1 MPLTDVEWDS
11 VLSDPSKRIDGD
23 IEWVEDE
30 YRSPARC
37 FRAKV
42 DSTAGW
48 GLLVHGRYNPLAE
61 TLSYTLFLNTEGRI
75 YGLDMGKE
83 HHNPQCDHVGDP
95 HKHRWSERYR
105 DKEAYVPKDITAP
118 ISDPVSV
125 WKQFCAEA
133 GIDHNGQMQS
143 PPALNERLFT

>member
-83 HHNPQCDHVGDP
+83 HHNPQCDRVGDP